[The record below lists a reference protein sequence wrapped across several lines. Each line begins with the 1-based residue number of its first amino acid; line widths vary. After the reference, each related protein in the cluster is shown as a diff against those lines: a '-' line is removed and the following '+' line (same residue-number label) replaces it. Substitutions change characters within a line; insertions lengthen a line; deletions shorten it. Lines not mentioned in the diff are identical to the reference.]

1 MTADGLYDAST
12 ALEEVFLLSSLQ
24 AGSRASTTRQL
35 DEEGL
40 DLKDGLTIQLS
51 RVQDVSSLLCS
62 IVVGDEAS
70 IERAKIVVAIILE
83 ELLHLPRHIGLAERV
98 GPEAERDVGEDG
110 LRREDFAYEGV
121 ISRDIFAGLE
131 VEVATVGL
139 TFERT
144 LSDEALVVFA
154 ISAGVLHI
162 EFALPFDF
170 LLSDIIA
177 LVAVDITAAVTVQS
191 QQLLHRQVVEGLVS
205 LRLTGHIDRLEERFA
220 RGVEGY
226 IEVVGKGA
234 VYIDILTCIAQCVGL
249 LIATALQ
256 IGHEGRIVL
265 HRLVIE
271 TELDRALEA
280 LATLVLELI
289 LDQREELAL
298 RSIAEDDGA
307 TTSEATRQLA
317 QTTTLKADDILET
330 CGELLQ
336 GQDVLVGTIL
346 SDLDLLELGT
356 SRDDDLHR
364 AGRIAFVALSGE
376 GEA

>member
-1 MTADGLYDAST
+1 M
-12 ALEEVFLLSSLQ
+12 
-24 AGSRASTTRQL
+24 
-35 DEEGL
+35 
-40 DLKDGLTIQLS
+40 
-51 RVQDVSSLLCS
+51 QDVSSLLCS
-62 IVVGDEAS
+62 IVVGDEAT
-70 IERAKIVVAIILE
+70 IERAEVVVAIILE

-110 LRREDFAYEGV
+110 LRRKDFAYEGI
-121 ISRDIFAGLE
+121 ISRDVFAGLE
-131 VEVATVGL
+131 VEVATVRL
-139 TFERT
+139 SFERT

-162 EFALPFDF
+162 KFALPFDF
-170 LLSDIIA
+170 LLSDIIS

-205 LRLTGHIDRLEERFA
+205 LRLSGHIDRLKERFA
-220 RGVEGY
+220 GGVEGN

-234 VYIDILTCIAQCVGL
+234 VYIDVLTCIAQCVGL

-256 IGHEGRIVL
+256 VGHEGRIVL

-271 TELDRALEA
+271 AELDRSLEA

-307 TTSEATRQLA
+307 TTGEATRQLA
-317 QTTTLKADDILET
+317 QTATLEADDILET
-330 CGELLQ
+330 SGELLQ

-364 AGRIAFVALSGE
+364 AGSIAFVALSGE

>member
-1 MTADGLYDAST
+1 M
-12 ALEEVFLLSSLQ
+12 
-24 AGSRASTTRQL
+24 
-35 DEEGL
+35 
-40 DLKDGLTIQLS
+40 
-51 RVQDVSSLLCS
+51 
-62 IVVGDEAS
+62 
-70 IERAKIVVAIILE
+70 
-83 ELLHLPRHIGLAERV
+83 
-98 GPEAERDVGEDG
+98 
-110 LRREDFAYEGV
+110 
-121 ISRDIFAGLE
+121 
-131 VEVATVGL
+131 GL

-177 LVAVDITAAVTVQS
+177 LVAVDTTTAVTVQS

-205 LRLTGHIDRLEERFA
+205 LRLAGHIDRLEERFA

-234 VYIDILTCIAQCVGL
+234 VYIDVLTCIAQCVGL

-256 IGHEGRIVL
+256 VGDEGRIVL

-271 TELDRALEA
+271 TELDRSLEA

-307 TTSEATRQLA
+307 TTGEATRQLA
-317 QTTTLKADDILET
+317 QTATLEADDILEP

-364 AGRIAFVALSGE
+364 AGRIAFVAPSGE